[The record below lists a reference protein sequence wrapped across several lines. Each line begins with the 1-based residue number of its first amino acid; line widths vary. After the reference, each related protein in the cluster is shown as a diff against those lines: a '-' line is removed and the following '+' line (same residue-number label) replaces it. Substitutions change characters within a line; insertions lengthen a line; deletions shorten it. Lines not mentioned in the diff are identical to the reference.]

1 MLLLLHHAFVLHSWP
16 NAAVPTNQCFLS
28 ARLSFDLLFLVQEAW
43 LVFNLTSNHGAKP
56 LSHEKSS
63 TVDLQGKSVRLK
75 RLPEFLS
82 HVGSWV

>member
-1 MLLLLHHAFVLHSWP
+1 MGQIL
-16 NAAVPTNQCFLS
+16 
-28 ARLSFDLLFLVQEAW
+28 
-43 LVFNLTSNHGAKP
+43 

-82 HVGSWV
+82 HVGPWGVDYRPSFMSLKVSFSAFAGPFISHYGYTAVPVP